1 MHFLGNILS
10 FVLDKDC
17 SMIKDVKHHRAVEI
31 EGDILI
37 YDIEFYG
44 DVFILAGNVQK
55 VYS

>member
-1 MHFLGNILS
+1 MHFLSSILS

-17 SMIKDVKHHRAVEI
+17 SMIKDVKHHRAVEVA
-31 EGDILI
+31 GDILI

-55 VYS
+55 VYC